1 MNLTIIDYNAGNTQ
15 SVIFAL
21 NRLGIE
27 PILTDDFEAI
37 QKADKV
43 IFPGVGEASTTMAF
57 LRKKGLDKLIPKLQL
72 N

>member
-37 QKADKV
+37 KKADKV
-43 IFPGVGEASTTMAF
+43 IFPEYDHGVF
-57 LRKKGLDKLIPKLQL
+57 KRKKARSIDS
-72 N
+72 